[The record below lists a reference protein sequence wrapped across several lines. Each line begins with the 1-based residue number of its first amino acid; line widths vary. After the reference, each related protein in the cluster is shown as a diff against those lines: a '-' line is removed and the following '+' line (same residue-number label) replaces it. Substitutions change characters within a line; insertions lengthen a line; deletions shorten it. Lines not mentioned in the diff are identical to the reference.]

1 MTLPAAIA
9 RQKMQA
15 LGHWVRD
22 HFQRGRLHPVIDVLY
37 FNPSDRFT
45 RRKTAR
51 RTVRDSFEALVPQ
64 PTGQRA
70 ETRTLRKHLL
80 VKQDSLAFSRDRWHN
95 TSKDLVFEIECAVMK
110 RVFQRRRQDP
120 RRRFTVKK
128 YDKALA
134 TLHDRNRFTLR
145 WLTNRTKK
153 DPLGEDRNFVA
164 DLRAVYASL
173 NID

>member
-1 MTLPAAIA
+1 MIAA
-9 RQKMQA
+9 
-15 LGHWVRD
+15 
-22 HFQRGRLHPVIDVLY
+22 LY

-95 TSKDLVFEIECAVMK
+95 MSKDLVFETECAVMK

-128 YDKALA
+128 CDKALA
-134 TLHDRNRFTLR
+134 TLHGRNRFTLR

-153 DPLGEDRNFVA
+153 DALGEYRNFVA
-164 DLRAVYASL
+164 DLHAVYASL
-173 NID
+173 NIDWLIDFTSNHSDVRTNSSSTPH